1 MRNGKEYNMK
11 KMTQVMTALLLP
23 LSLVLSGC
31 SEPQP
36 RNKAV
41 YMLVDIS
48 GSYIKEL
55 EKAEKLSSYLLNQLD
70 SGDSIAL
77 ATIDSKSFTQK
88 NMIAQTTFED
98 RPSMVN
104 QQKQQVQHLMQD
116 FRKRRTHGSAYTDIS
131 GGVLQAA
138 QHLQNTQAGEKYLIL
153 FSDLA
158 EDLPHDHT
166 RDFSIKLDG
175 INVVAINVTKLS
187 TDNLNPQDYVTRI
200 SDWKDKV
207 EDSGGQ
213 WRLINDWQQADQM
226 LVVN

>member
-1 MRNGKEYNMK
+1 MNKV
-11 KMTQVMTALLLP
+11 TQLVTALLLP

-70 SGDSIAL
+70 SGDSIAF
-77 ATIDSKSFTQK
+77 ATIDSRSFTQK
-88 NMIAQTTFED
+88 NIIAQTTFDD

-104 QQKQQVQHLMQD
+104 QQKQQVHQLMQD
-116 FRKRRTHGSAYTDIS
+116 FRKRRTQGSAYTDIS

-138 QHLQNTQAGEKYLIL
+138 QHLQNTPAGEKYLIL

-158 EDLPHDHT
+158 EDLQNDHT

-200 SDWKDKV
+200 TGWQDKI
-207 EDSGGQ
+207 EHNGGH
-213 WRLINDWQQADQM
+213 WRLINDWQQANQM
-226 LVVN
+226 LMIN

>member
-1 MRNGKEYNMK
+1 MS
-11 KMTQVMTALLLP
+11 ALLLP
-23 LSLVLSGC
+23 LGLVLSGC

-55 EKAEKLSSYLLNQLD
+55 DKAKKLTGYLLTQLD
-70 SGDSIAL
+70 SGDSITL
-77 ATIDSKSFTQK
+77 STIDSKSFTQK
-88 NMIAQTTFED
+88 NTIGQVTFD
-98 RPSMVN
+98 ARPSLVN
-104 QQKQQVQHLMQD
+104 QQKLQMQHLMED
-116 FRKRRTHGSAYTDIS
+116 FTKRRTHGSAYTDIS

-138 QHLQNTQAGEKYLIL
+138 QYLHNTPAGEKYLIL

-166 RDFSIKLDG
+166 RNLSIKLDG
-175 INVVAINVTKLS
+175 INVVAVNVTKLS

-200 SDWKDKV
+200 DDWQDLV
-207 EDSGGQ
+207 VNGGGQ
-213 WRLINDWQQADQM
+213 WRLINDWKQADQM
-226 LVVN
+226 LVTN